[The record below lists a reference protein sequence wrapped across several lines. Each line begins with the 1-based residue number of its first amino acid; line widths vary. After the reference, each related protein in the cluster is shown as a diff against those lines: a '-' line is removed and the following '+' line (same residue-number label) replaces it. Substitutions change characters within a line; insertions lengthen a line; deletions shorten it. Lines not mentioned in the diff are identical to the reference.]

1 MPLDFFKKLQ
11 FLKKK
16 LKLWNREVF
25 KNIFD
30 EKFKIEKK
38 LAHLKNK
45 FNQEGIDENV
55 FIQER
60 ELKKVYNKVLHMEET
75 FWRQKLSKLWLRED
89 DRNTKFFYNYVK
101 GKRVVNKIFSL
112 KNKQSI
118 VLIEA
123 YQINKEVI
131 MY

>member
-75 FWRQKLSKLWLRED
+75 FWRQKSIKLWLREG